1 MDRLDEMS
9 LSSIALNLFDRGT
22 EVRVSMDLLAL
33 KLEEKYH
40 ITDIVVTRFS
50 REYMSNSRTYHW
62 RRERDEDSEWNGIV
76 HCNDSESETKMF
88 EEMASIVQNRVN
100 IQRHDLSAQ
109 AKSDFLA
116 RMSHEIRTPMNGI
129 IGMTEVALRP
139 DQTEDKRV
147 ECLKKIDSASGYLLS
162 NAAKYSNAGGHITL
176 TVCESRVDDSY
187 SDMYFEV
194 KDNGIGIPED
204 KQQLIFQRFEQAD
217 DSANARKQG
226 TGLRLERVDQVDI
239 VEKRTGEKADFTGR
253 RVLAVEDNELNMEI
267 IRAIL
272 EERGMTVEEA
282 HDGQEAVNCV
292 KNAADGYYDLI
303 LMDIMMPKM
312 DGLEAATNEF
322 N

>member
-40 ITDIVVTRFS
+40 ITDIVVTSFS
-50 REYMSNSRTYHW
+50 REYMSNSRTYYW

-162 NAAKYSNAGGHITL
+162 NAAKYSNAGGQAAAH
-176 TVCESRVDDSY
+176 
-187 SDMYFEV
+187 
-194 KDNGIGIPED
+194 IPE
-204 KQQLIFQRFEQAD
+204 I
-217 DSANARKQG
+217 
-226 TGLRLERVDQVDI
+226 
-239 VEKRTGEKADFTGR
+239 
-253 RVLAVEDNELNMEI
+253 
-267 IRAIL
+267 
-272 EERGMTVEEA
+272 
-282 HDGQEAVNCV
+282 
-292 KNAADGYYDLI
+292 
-303 LMDIMMPKM
+303 
-312 DGLEAATNEF
+312 
-322 N
+322 

>member
-40 ITDIVVTRFS
+40 ITDIVVTSFS
-50 REYMSNSRTYHW
+50 REYMSNSRTYYW
-62 RRERDEDSEWNGIV
+62 RRERDE
-76 HCNDSESETKMF
+76 DSESETKMF

-162 NAAKYSNAGGHITL
+162 NAAKYSNAGGQAAAH
-176 TVCESRVDDSY
+176 
-187 SDMYFEV
+187 
-194 KDNGIGIPED
+194 IPE
-204 KQQLIFQRFEQAD
+204 I
-217 DSANARKQG
+217 
-226 TGLRLERVDQVDI
+226 
-239 VEKRTGEKADFTGR
+239 
-253 RVLAVEDNELNMEI
+253 
-267 IRAIL
+267 
-272 EERGMTVEEA
+272 
-282 HDGQEAVNCV
+282 
-292 KNAADGYYDLI
+292 
-303 LMDIMMPKM
+303 
-312 DGLEAATNEF
+312 
-322 N
+322 

>member
-1 MDRLDEMS
+1 MLDNGQYSGSLLFIGMD
-9 LSSIALNLFDRGT
+9 
-22 EVRVSMDLLAL
+22 
-33 KLEEKYH
+33 EK
-40 ITDIVVTRFS
+40 IL
-50 REYMSNSRTYHW
+50 
-62 RRERDEDSEWNGIV
+62 
-76 HCNDSESETKMF
+76 DSESETKMF

-139 DQTEDKRV
+139 DQTEDKKV

-226 TGLRLERVDQVDI
+226 TGLGLERVDQVDI

-272 EERGMTVEEA
+272 EERGMTS
-282 HDGQEAVNCV
+282 
-292 KNAADGYYDLI
+292 
-303 LMDIMMPKM
+303 
-312 DGLEAATNEF
+312 
-322 N
+322 

>member
-40 ITDIVVTRFS
+40 ITDIVVTSFS
-50 REYMSNSRTYHW
+50 REYMSNSRTYYW
-62 RRERDEDSEWNGIV
+62 RRERDE
-76 HCNDSESETKMF
+76 DSESETKMF

-129 IGMTEVALRP
+129 RGMTEVALRP

-162 NAAKYSNAGGHITL
+162 NAAKYSNAGGQAAAH
-176 TVCESRVDDSY
+176 
-187 SDMYFEV
+187 
-194 KDNGIGIPED
+194 IPE
-204 KQQLIFQRFEQAD
+204 I
-217 DSANARKQG
+217 
-226 TGLRLERVDQVDI
+226 
-239 VEKRTGEKADFTGR
+239 
-253 RVLAVEDNELNMEI
+253 
-267 IRAIL
+267 
-272 EERGMTVEEA
+272 
-282 HDGQEAVNCV
+282 
-292 KNAADGYYDLI
+292 
-303 LMDIMMPKM
+303 
-312 DGLEAATNEF
+312 
-322 N
+322 